1 MLLIALCLLMSAVAL
16 PSINLNSIHI
26 LRFTSLCFVGAF
38 VMAANTVSYNDMAN
52 GVLLFN
58 GLVDITYSG
67 LLMQSFL
74 CLMSVLAL
82 VPWSSY
88 RLSKLN
94 QTAYPSINS
103 YNLFALL
110 SVMGGSMLMV
120 ANDLTTLYMSLEL
133 QSFSVYIMAA
143 IYRTNKNASDSAI
156 MYFMLGALSSCI
168 MLLGMAFVYNEYGTT
183 ALEPLGLLYSN
194 NTSLMGVIGVV
205 AIGVGAFFKVTAA
218 PFHNWGAFVYSK
230 APTIV
235 TIWIANMP
243 KIALLVV
250 LLKLSSTWCSNGI
263 VLNDI
268 SNINVNAWNYMLL
281 FSAVL
286 SMLFGTIV
294 GLVQA
299 PIKRLLAYSTV
310 SHIGFMLLALA
321 ITTNDSYGAYS
332 LYAFQYIYTSV
343 LSFSILLAMGY
354 VLNMHVSG
362 STFDLNLISELKGS
376 YGKIGALSFCMA
388 ITLLSMAGVPPLIG
402 FYAKQAVLASAMKS
416 GYIFMSILGIVTSVI
431 SAGYYLHLIR
441 VMNFDN
447 STSSNVLMV
456 EGNDKVVNGQSS
468 YAITSLHSYVI
479 SSLTL
484 GLFVYT
490 IFPAPLIDTCRLMAL
505 TLFNT

>member
-26 LRFTSLCFVGAF
+26 LRFTSLCFVGAL
-38 VMAANTVSYNDMAN
+38 VLAANTVSYNDMAS
-52 GVLLFN
+52 GVQLFN
-58 GLVDITYSG
+58 GLVEVTYFN
-67 LLMQSFL
+67 LLMQCFL
-74 CLMSVLAL
+74 CIMSALAL
-82 VPWSSY
+82 LPWSSY

-94 QTAYPSINS
+94 RTAYPSINS
-103 YNLFALL
+103 YSLFALM

-120 ANDLTTLYMSLEL
+120 ANDLTTLYMALEL

-143 IYRTNKNASDSAI
+143 IYRTDKNASDSAV
-156 MYFMLGALSSCI
+156 MYFMLGAMSSCI
-168 MLLGMAFVYNEYGTT
+168 MLLGMAFVYSVYGTT
-183 ALEPLGLLYSN
+183 ALAPLSVLYSN
-194 NTSLMGVIGVV
+194 STSLMGVIGVV

-218 PFHNWGAFVYSK
+218 PFHNWGAFVYNK

-235 TIWIANMP
+235 TVWIANMP

-250 LLKLSSTWCSNGI
+250 LLKLSSTWSLNGI
-263 VLNDI
+263 TFDSLNTL
-268 SNINVNAWNYMLL
+268 NANAWSYMLL
-281 FSAVL
+281 ISALL

-321 ITTNDSYGAYS
+321 ITTNDSYGAYA

-376 YGKIGALSFCMA
+376 YSKIGALSFCMA
-388 ITLLSMAGVPPLIG
+388 ITLLSMAGVPPLVG

-441 VMNFDN
+441 VMNFDT
-447 STSSNVLMV
+447 TSPNVLMV
-456 EGNDKVVNGQSS
+456 EGVNKETSNT
-468 YAITSLHSYVI
+468 ITSMHSYVI
-479 SSLTL
+479 SMLTL

-490 IFPAPLIDTCRLMAL
+490 IYPAPLIDTCRLMAL
-505 TLFNT
+505 TLFNV